1 MIYGFKR
8 DHLGGPE
15 LITNSL
21 NLNGVRNMDTK
32 IQYTGKSHY
41 TIVGLKM
48 QRATWQIIK
57 VTSRN

>member
-8 DHLGGPE
+8 DHLAGPE

-21 NLNGVRNMDTK
+21 NLNGVRNKDTK

-48 QRATWQIIK
+48 RGLHGK
-57 VTSRN
+57 